1 MTRLGA
7 GAAALCSLLAIVT
20 GAAQGRQSSDRPA
33 LTRALAQVVTGPQV
47 ASGQAAASL
56 VTDDP
61 LASSQWYLARS
72 RVFDAWPELPVLAP
86 VKVAVIDSGIDLGHP
101 EFKGRIVE
109 ARTFVQGTPLDTKGH
124 GTIIAGLIAANLDN
138 GIGIAGAAPSAS
150 LLIAKVVRVD
160 ESVSVVAE
168 AQAIRWAVDQGARVI
183 SISLSGLRSPRNA
196 EEDSFSIL
204 EADAVAYAVA
214 HDVLVVASVGNGDQ
228 SPSEPWQYA
237 AYPAALPHVVGVSA
251 VGLHGNVP
259 LFSNRDTR
267 YNDLAAPGV
276 EMLSTF
282 PRQLS
287 RQGCKN
293 RGYTPCAP
301 PRLSHPEGTS
311 FSAPLVA
318 AVAANLIARRP
329 TLTASQVAVLLERT
343 AADSKPST
351 GCGLCTPG
359 RDSLSGWGELD
370 GAAALAAL
378 AAPLPDPD
386 VLEPNDDPGSGAP
399 QLFFAPGSTS
409 RSVRAT
415 LDFWDDQQDVYEVRL
430 KRGETLFASLTSSG
444 AAATLALW
452 PPETISFE
460 RPEKPLVASAGPGAR
475 ERITWTATTSGW
487 YVIQTRVDAKVGP
500 VPVVLSLVRKQ

>member
-1 MTRLGA
+1 MSRLGA
-7 GAAALCSLLAIVT
+7 GAAVCSLLAIVT
-20 GAAQGRQSSDRPA
+20 GATFGRSDSASAGP
-33 LTRALAQVVTGPQV
+33 TRRLAEVVTRPEAVTGHETT
-47 ASGQAAASL
+47 GL

-61 LASSQWYLARS
+61 LSSEQWYLARS
-72 RVFDAWPELPVLAP
+72 RVFDAWPELPELAP

-109 ARTFVQGTPLDTKGH
+109 ARSFVRGSPQDTKGH

-138 GIGIAGAAPSAS
+138 GLGIAGAAPSAN
-150 LLIAKVVRVD
+150 LLIAKVVRAD

-183 SISLSGLRSPRNA
+183 SISLSGVRSPHNPD
-196 EEDSFSIL
+196 EDSFSVL

-228 SPSEPWQYA
+228 SPTEPWQYA

-251 VGLHGNVP
+251 IGLRGNVP

-276 EMLSTF
+276 EMLSTY
-282 PRQLS
+282 PRPLS
-287 RQGCKN
+287 RDGCKK

-301 PRLSHPEGTS
+301 PRLAHPEGTS

-318 AVAANLIARRP
+318 AVAANLFARRP
-329 TLTASQVAVLLERT
+329 TLTASQVAVMLERT
-343 AADSKPST
+343 AIDSKPAT
-351 GCGLCTPG
+351 GCGLCAPG

-370 GAAALAAL
+370 GTAALSAVT
-378 AAPLPDPD
+378 APLPAPD
-386 VLEPNDDPGSGAP
+386 ALEPNDEPGSGAAR
-399 QLFFAPGSTS
+399 LFFAPGVST
-409 RSVRAT
+409 RSVHAT

-430 KRGETLFASLTSSG
+430 RQGETLFASLTSSG

-452 PPETISFE
+452 APETVSFD
-460 RPEKPLVASAGPGAR
+460 RPGRPLVSSAGPGAR
-475 ERITWTATTSGW
+475 EHIRWTAPASGW
-487 YVIQTRVDAKVGP
+487 YTIQARLDAKVGP
-500 VPVVLSLVRKQ
+500 VPMTVSLVRK